1 MKTNI
6 SNFFKKYLENNNYTG
21 VYVEMQTD
29 KQDSGTAIDFKSDT
43 YFVDRRQ
50 QEYATIMFLDE
61 QARNDRLKKKHKID
75 GVKTPWYLVP
85 KGFTFLFK
93 KEHEEL
99 SDGEAYGRLAM
110 KELRKERLKLALRY
124 FKKACEKGI
133 SLTSKQRIQAII
145 QNYQRAHKSAVK
157 GLKMPSTR
165 MFRAVSNNTEKSEA
179 KGNEN
184 YEKMRR
190 LGLIQGAEDFKKEHS
205 DKTYKI
211 CIQRKTSDEK
221 YGIDGSYIFATEF
234 IKHPKNMLQRY
245 ITDTYGRCRKDTSFE
260 RIYTIDTNG
269 TINWYEKPQLEVM
282 LENRVKEQEEY
293 INKKAA

>member
-21 VYVEMQTD
+21 VYAEMQTN

-75 GVKTPWYLVP
+75 RVKTPWYLVP
-85 KGFTFLFK
+85 KGFTFLFE
-93 KEHEEL
+93 KEREEL
-99 SDGEAYGRLAM
+99 SDGEVYGRLAM

-165 MFRAVSNNTEKSEA
+165 VFRAVSNNTEKSEV

-190 LGLIQGAEDFKKEHS
+190 LGLIQGAEDFKKEHG

-245 ITDTYGRCRKDTSFE
+245 VTDTYGHYRNDTSFE

-282 LENRVKEQEEY
+282 IENRVKEQEEY

>member
-1 MKTNI
+1 MKTNV

-21 VYVEMQTD
+21 VYAEMQTD
-29 KQDSGTAIDFKSDT
+29 KSDSGTAIDFKSDT

-50 QEYATIMFLDE
+50 QEYVTIMFLDE
-61 QARNDRLKKKHKID
+61 QARKDVLKKKHKID

-85 KGFTFLFK
+85 KGFTFLFE

-99 SDGEAYGRLAM
+99 SDGEVYGRLTM
-110 KELRKERLKLALRY
+110 KELRKEHLKLALRY

-133 SLTSKQRIQAII
+133 SLASKQRIQAVI
-145 QNYQRAHKSAVK
+145 QNYQRAHKSAMK

-165 MFRAVSNNTEKSEA
+165 MFRAVSDTTEKSET
-179 KGNEN
+179 KSNEN
-184 YEKMRR
+184 YEKIRR
-190 LGLIQGAEDFKKEHS
+190 LGLVQSAENFKKEYS

-234 IKHPKNMLQRY
+234 INHPKNMLQRY
-245 ITDTYGRCRKDTSFE
+245 VTDTYGHYRNDTSFE

-282 LENRVKEQEEY
+282 IENRVKEQEKY
-293 INKKAA
+293 LNKKTA